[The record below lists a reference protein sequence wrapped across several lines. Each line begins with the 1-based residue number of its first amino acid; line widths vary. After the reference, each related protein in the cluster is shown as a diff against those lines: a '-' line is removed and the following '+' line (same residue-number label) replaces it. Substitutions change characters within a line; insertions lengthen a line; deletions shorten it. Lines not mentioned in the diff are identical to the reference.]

1 LGGRWLEYKAF
12 GDEDMN
18 EWERFMD
25 SLEEFWLNEEA
36 DKFVWLLDKSGN
48 YTTRSMY
55 RRMTFRGAVNQRMQK
70 IVEEQIT

>member
-12 GDEDMN
+12 GDEDMK

-36 DKFVWLLDKSGN
+36 DKFVW
-48 YTTRSMY
+48 
-55 RRMTFRGAVNQRMQK
+55 AVK
-70 IVEEQIT
+70 ISPEIILQDLCTGG

>member
-12 GDEDMN
+12 GDEDMK

-48 YTTRSMY
+48 YST
-55 RRMTFRGAVNQRMQK
+55 
-70 IVEEQIT
+70 

>member
-1 LGGRWLEYKAF
+1 LEYKAF

-36 DKFVWLLDKSGN
+36 DKFVW
-48 YTTRSMY
+48 
-55 RRMTFRGAVNQRMQK
+55 AVK
-70 IVEEQIT
+70 ISPEIILQDLCTGG